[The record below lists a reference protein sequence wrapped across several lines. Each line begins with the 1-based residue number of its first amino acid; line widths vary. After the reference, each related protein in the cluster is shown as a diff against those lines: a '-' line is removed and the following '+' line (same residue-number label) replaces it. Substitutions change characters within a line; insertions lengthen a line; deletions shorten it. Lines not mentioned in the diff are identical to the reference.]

1 MEKKVLL
8 VDLDPQGNATS
19 AFGIDKSTLKKNMYH
34 ALVEGVAPQEI
45 SLQTTLA
52 FLKLL
57 PARMELFRAEVEL
70 MKSSLRK
77 KTSVFSGSGKRLF

>member
-1 MEKKVLL
+1 
-8 VDLDPQGNATS
+8 
-19 AFGIDKSTLKKNMYH
+19 MYH

-45 SLQTTLA
+45 ILQTALA

-70 MKSSLRK
+70 MKSPHK
-77 KTSVFSGSGKRLF
+77 EKNFGIFWIG